1 MDMGRLL
8 KREISFRG
16 GISTHISNQK
26 CILIPNNISMGLLT
40 NILIGLIAALH
51 LYFLYFEMFAWETIG
66 KKTFKS
72 LPAELFPKTKGLAA
86 NQGLYNGFLV
96 AGLVWSLLI
105 DDPKWSFYV
114 AIFFLGCVLVAG
126 VFGALTASK
135 KIFWV
140 QGLPALITLVLLH
153 LK

>member
-1 MDMGRLL
+1 METLA
-8 KREISFRG
+8 K
-16 GISTHISNQK
+16 
-26 CILIPNNISMGLLT
+26 
-40 NILIGLIAALH
+40 ILIGAIAALH

-66 KKTFKS
+66 RKTFKS

-105 DDPKWSFYV
+105 EDPSWSFYV
-114 AIFFLGCVLVAG
+114 AVFFLSCVLAAG

-140 QGLPALITLVLLH
+140 QGLPALIALVLLH

>member
-1 MDMGRLL
+1 M
-8 KREISFRG
+8 EIFA
-16 GISTHISNQK
+16 K
-26 CILIPNNISMGLLT
+26 
-40 NILIGLIAALH
+40 ILIGAIAALH

-66 KKTFKS
+66 RKTFKS
-72 LPAELFPKTKGLAA
+72 LPPELFPKTKGLAA

-105 DDPKWSFYV
+105 DDPKWAFYV
-114 AIFFLGCVLVAG
+114 AVFFLSCVLVAG

-140 QGLPALITLVLLH
+140 QGLPALIALILLH
-153 LK
+153 LI